1 MASIIKRR
9 KKFSVVY
16 RYTDENGNER
26 QKWESFD
33 TMAEAKKRKLEV
45 EFKQENNEFIAPSMK
60 TINDLLAE
68 YMAIYGVNTWAI
80 STYEGRK
87 ALISNYISPII
98 GDMKLEDVTPRIMD
112 KYYRDLLSVRSVVPN
127 NMRPRNE
134 FVSPHIVR
142 EIHKLLRNAFNQA
155 VKWELMTR
163 NPVEHATLPKE
174 EHRAVQSFGFM

>member
-87 ALISNYISPII
+87 SPDLKLHIS
-98 GDMKLEDVTPRIMD
+98 
-112 KYYRDLLSVRSVVPN
+112 YYRGYETGGCHTEDN
-127 NMRPRNE
+127 
-134 FVSPHIVR
+134 
-142 EIHKLLRNAFNQA
+142 
-155 VKWELMTR
+155 
-163 NPVEHATLPKE
+163 
-174 EHRAVQSFGFM
+174 G